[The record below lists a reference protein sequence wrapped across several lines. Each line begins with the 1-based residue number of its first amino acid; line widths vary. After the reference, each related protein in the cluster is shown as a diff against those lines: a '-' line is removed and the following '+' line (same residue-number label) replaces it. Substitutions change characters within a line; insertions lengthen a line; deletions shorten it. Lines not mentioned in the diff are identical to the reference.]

1 MNSLEN
7 SITPSSIKPEILL
20 SLNSPVGKDKI
31 WILVEGETD
40 IQVYTKFFKKE
51 SVNLKS
57 VPGASGQI
65 TDTVAYV
72 RRSTNQVIGIKDADF
87 DRLNNK
93 EESPNI
99 FLTDQHDLEMM
110 MIHSD
115 QVLYNLSSEYSFEG
129 DILTIRDEIIHLAS
143 FIGYVRWFDNQNSF
157 NILFKGLGFGSFYD
171 GTNGFKTKKF
181 LAELNKRP
189 SEKTRDLDAEEINL
203 FIENHRGTD
212 LFQLCNGH
220 DTSSLFSIRLSSNV
234 KYKKTGKEDFHKS
247 LRLSYRK
254 DDFKQT
260 GLYTAINS
268 WAVRENFDLFTD

>member
-7 SITPSSIKPEILL
+7 SINSSSIKPEILL
-20 SLNSPVGKDKI
+20 SLNNPVGKDKI

-51 SVNLKS
+51 NVNLKA

-65 TDTVAYV
+65 TDTVADV

-87 DRLNNK
+87 DRLNSRV
-93 EESPNI
+93 ESPNL

-115 QVLYNLSSEYSFEG
+115 QVLHNLSSEYRYEG
-129 DILTIRDEIIHLAS
+129 DILTLRNEIIQLS
-143 FIGYVRWFDNQNSF
+143 SYIGYVRWFDNQNGF
-157 NILFKGLGFGSFYD
+157 NILFKELGLGSFYD
-171 GTNGFKTKKF
+171 GTNGFEENKF
-181 LAELNKRP
+181 LVELNKRP
-189 SEKTRDLDAEEINL
+189 SRKTKDLNVEEINL
-203 FIENHRGTD
+203 FIENHNGID

-220 DTSSLFSIRLSSNV
+220 DTSSLFSIRLSSN
-234 KYKKTGKEDFHKS
+234 KTGKKDFQKS

-260 GLYTAINS
+260 RLYSAINS
-268 WAVRENFDLFTD
+268 WAVRENFDVFTD